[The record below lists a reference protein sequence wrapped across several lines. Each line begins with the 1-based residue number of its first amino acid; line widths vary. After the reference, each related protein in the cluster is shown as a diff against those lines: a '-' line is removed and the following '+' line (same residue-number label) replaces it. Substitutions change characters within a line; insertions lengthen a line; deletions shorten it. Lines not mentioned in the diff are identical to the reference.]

1 MCARFCRA
9 RTSGF
14 RELVDSSIDREGLV
28 DREEHC
34 KAALDEVQFGQ
45 QIHSHHENK
54 LEETFFKEKINARAR
69 PAED

>member
-1 MCARFCRA
+1 MCARFCCA

-14 RELVDSSIDREGLV
+14 RQFVDSSIDREGLV

-34 KAALDEVQFGQ
+34 NAALDEVQFGQ
-45 QIHSHHENK
+45 QIHSHLENK
-54 LEETFFKEKINARAR
+54 FEETFVKEKINARAR